1 MPASEPAR
9 KVAAIM
15 SGKRFQIL
23 VCDGPSCGVC
33 HGSEVLVEHIEARTR
48 REPALAGVEVCNL
61 TCFGRCDDGPNML
74 VRELAEGEEGSLEPP
89 VEKLEGIRGLY
100 LGMSEAKIDRMLDEH
115 CVGDRPIAEWVE
127 TYN

>member
-1 MPASEPAR
+1 
-9 KVAAIM
+9 M

-33 HGSEVLVEHIEARTR
+33 HGSEVLVEHIEGRVGSS
-48 REPALAGVEVCNL
+48 EALRGRVEVCNL

-74 VRELAEGEEGSLEPP
+74 VRELAEGEEGGLEPP
-89 VEKLEGIRGLY
+89 IEKLEGVRGLY

-115 CVGDRPIAEWVE
+115 CVGEAAIAEWVE
-127 TYN
+127 TYS